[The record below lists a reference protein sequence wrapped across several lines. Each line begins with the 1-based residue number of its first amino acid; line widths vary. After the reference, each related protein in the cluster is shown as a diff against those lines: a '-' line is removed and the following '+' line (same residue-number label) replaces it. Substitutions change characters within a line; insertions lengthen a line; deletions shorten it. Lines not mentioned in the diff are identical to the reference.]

1 MKEKELRIAL
11 VCYGGVSL
19 VLYMHGTI
27 KEFLKVLRA
36 SKAYHALPDA
46 SERQAHTFESAA
58 GPSDRV
64 HDTEHVYFDL
74 IKAIGKDL
82 NLKIVIDSIAGAS
95 AGGISGIVL
104 ARALAHDLSIDHLRD
119 LWLNEADVMRLIHSS
134 QRARPWSKWFLRPL
148 LWMMF
153 RFRRLGS
160 AFDKEIQNNLSVVLR
175 SRWFHPP
182 FDGDHFLEL
191 LFDGLNSMKPEKKER
206 SSLLPDGHGLDL
218 AVSVTDFFGY
228 PRDVRI
234 RSPSVISERQHALL
248 WTFRYD
254 GQPGGVSEFDDAHV
268 PGLAFAARATSNFP
282 GAFPPA
288 QLADL
293 DRLLARRKQNWMLR
307 DTFMSGKF
315 PEHIAAGIDPANVAL
330 VDGSVVNNKPF
341 AAVLDMVRSRPAY
354 RDVDRR
360 LVYIEPD
367 PTPTGPRRDQVPNFL
382 ETLEGTILEIPMQAP
397 IFRELSQVE
406 ASNRMIKRTRDILNG
421 AYPEL
426 AGFVKT
432 IMAAPLPTG
441 SAEDNVKAWRER
453 ANTAA
458 AKEAGYAYQVYARL
472 KTLAVVDFVAELIC
486 SLGNTPKASRPGEKL
501 LKRVRAWA
509 DRRGAIPPD
518 GALGP
523 AQDADASP
531 WILFLRHA
539 DAPFR
544 RRRLLFVMQG
554 LNLIYGRLNETGM
567 SDVEPRHVDLL
578 KRRFQTALNRMG
590 VLQSGAFASPE
601 LRKHARHLAEM
612 LESEDSREPDV
623 MAEKSF
629 NDEMERLLKR
639 IDLELDLASVDR
651 DVDGIIASSM
661 GADIPDAL
669 ARELAVFYFGFP
681 FWDVWTYPMNE
692 WQVREEHRET
702 RIDRISPADAS
713 LLHNGTGTRLKG
725 AELKH
730 FAGFLSRSRR
740 EHDYLWGRLHGAERL
755 IDIVADAARIEDA
768 LGGVDILG
776 FKLRAFK
783 AILDTEEHHLK
794 DKDLLAAVRA
804 QLDRLHPT
812 VHSASDSPST
822 DASMHT

>member
-27 KEFLKVLRA
+27 KEFLKILRA
-36 SKAYHALPDA
+36 SKAYHSLPEA
-46 SERQAHTFESAA
+46 SERQGHTFESAT
-58 GPSDRV
+58 GPSERV

-74 IKAIGKDL
+74 IKAIGRNL

-104 ARALAHDLSIDHLRD
+104 ARAIAHDLSIDHLRN
-119 LWLNEADVMRLIHSS
+119 LWLDEADVMRLIHSS

-148 LWMMF
+148 LWLMF

-160 AFDKEIQNNLSVVLR
+160 AFDKEVQNNLSVVLR

-182 FDGDHFLEL
+182 FDGDHFLGL
-191 LFDGLNSMKPEKKER
+191 LFDGLGSMQAERKER
-206 SSLLPDGHGLDL
+206 SSLLPDGHNLEL

-228 PRDVRI
+228 PRDVKI
-234 RSPSVISERQHALL
+234 SSPAVISERQHALL
-248 WTFRYD
+248 WTFRYNGLSD
-254 GQPGGVSEFDDAHV
+254 GASEFDDAHV

-293 DRLLARRKQNWMLR
+293 DRLLARRNQNWKAR
-307 DTFMSGKF
+307 DTFLASKF
-315 PEHIAAGIDPANVAL
+315 SEHIAAGIDPANVAL

-367 PTPTGPRRDQVPNFL
+367 PTLTAPSRDKIPSFL

-397 IFRELSQVE
+397 IFGELNQVE
-406 ASNRMIKRTRDILNG
+406 RSNRIIKRTRDILNG

-426 AGFVKT
+426 AGFVKA
-432 IMAAPLPTG
+432 IMAAPLPAG
-441 SAEDNVKAWRER
+441 STEDNVKAWRER

-472 KTLAVVDFVAELIC
+472 KTLAVVDFGAELIC
-486 SLGNTPKASRPGEKL
+486 GLGDTPKAGPSGEKIV
-501 LKRVRAWA
+501 KWVRAWA
-509 DRRGAIPPD
+509 DRRGAIPPE

-523 AQDADASP
+523 AQDVDVSP
-531 WILFLRHA
+531 WIVFLRHA

-554 LNLIYGRLNETGM
+554 LNLIYGRLNEAGM
-567 SDVEPRHVDLL
+567 AGVEPHHVDLL

-590 VLQSGAFASPE
+590 VLQSGAFASAQ
-601 LRKHARHLAEM
+601 LRLHARSLVEM
-612 LESEDSREPDV
+612 LETGSA
-623 MAEKSF
+623 AETSF
-629 NDEMERLLKR
+629 NDEMKRLLKQ
-639 IDLELDLASVDR
+639 IDLELDLPSFDR

-661 GADIPDAL
+661 AEDIPAAL
-669 ARELAVFYFGFP
+669 AHELSVFYFGFP

-713 LLHNGTGTRLKG
+713 LLHNGVSTRLKG

-755 IDIVADAARIEDA
+755 IDIIADAARIEGA
-768 LGGVDILG
+768 LGDVDIRA
-776 FKLRAFK
+776 FKLRAFS
-783 AILDTEEHHLK
+783 AILETEERHLR
-794 DKDLLAAVRA
+794 DKELLAAVRA
-804 QLDRLHPT
+804 QLDRLQT
-812 VHSASDSPST
+812 TGNGGVDQGS
-822 DASMHT
+822 